1 MILVIIS
8 NVIKLCTIKD
18 ALEKNVRMEWL
29 GNIGQLKK
37 CVASN
42 GKLTSANL
50 VVQESA
56 KPIFALTVV
65 RRD

>member
-1 MILVIIS
+1 M
-8 NVIKLCTIKD
+8 IKLCTIKD
-18 ALEKNVRMEWL
+18 ALVKNVKMEWL

-37 CVASN
+37 YAASN
-42 GKLTSANL
+42 GKLTGANL
-50 VVQESA
+50 AVQESA

>member
-1 MILVIIS
+1 M
-8 NVIKLCTIKD
+8 IKLCTIKD
-18 ALEKNVRMEWL
+18 APEKNAGMEWL

-37 CVASN
+37 CVVSN
-42 GKLTSANL
+42 GKLTGANL